1 MRKGAEAIS
10 DTDGIN
16 NYTMESHFSKDGYPI
31 EDIYLDETSQS
42 GHRFLVIGGI
52 MFPKQY
58 AQLFDEAVIA
68 ARLPQLPLRH
78 VGGEVRQMAWNR
90 FSLGELESY
99 KRVVDT
105 FFSFRSQMT
114 DTAHSIIFHASVVDC
129 SVRGRKYSGGARGQ
143 LGFNREIYFHCMSIG
158 RRYHDRV
165 FHVYPDY
172 RSTNMAMHEMGIIL
186 SRGLMREDP
195 RPWPFRRVKFKQSHE
210 CQAIQ
215 VADIL
220 IGAIAYRLNRHY
232 DKPDANPEK
241 KELCDYILERGHVL
255 GILRS
260 GRLKKKDW
268 GNFKM
273 WVRRHPKR

>member
-1 MRKGAEAIS
+1 MDQTTEGANS
-10 DTDGIN
+10 
-16 NYTMESHFSKDGYPI
+16 SDGYPI
-31 EDIYLDETSQS
+31 EDIYIDETSQS

-58 AQLFDEAVIA
+58 SEMFEQAVIA
-68 ARLPQLPLRH
+68 ARLPELPLQH
-78 VGGEVRQMAWNR
+78 IGGAPRQLAWNR
-90 FSLGELESY
+90 FSLGELEPY

-114 DTAHSIIFHASVVDC
+114 DTKHSIIFHASVVNC
-129 SVRGRKYSGGARGQ
+129 SVRGRKYSGGAKGQ

-172 RSTNMAMHEMGIIL
+172 RSTNMTMREMGVIL
-186 SRGLMREDP
+186 SRGMMREDP
-195 RPWPFRRVKFKQSHE
+195 RPWPFRRVKFAYSHK

-215 VADIL
+215 VADVF

-232 DKPDANPEK
+232 DKANANPEK
-241 KELCDYILERGHVL
+241 KELCDYILKRGHAL
-255 GILRS
+255 AIFSSRRLR
-260 GRLKKKDW
+260 KKDW
-268 GNFKM
+268 GNFKI
-273 WVRRHPKR
+273 WVRRHPKVRA